1 MRTLK
6 SAAEV
11 NVRFGTESNLL
22 DAPPRADTDIR
33 FADQISNVASKDLA
47 MPNVIVRILPPFVH
61 RTASIPESTPY
72 GAVNRS

>member
-33 FADQISNVASKDLA
+33 FVDQISNVASKDLA
-47 MPNVIVRILPPFVH
+47 MPNVIVRILPPFG
-61 RTASIPESTPY
+61 TASIPESTPY